1 MVVICG
7 AVPSMVRSVKL
18 YGESSNKFV
27 RINMSGHVY
36 AAEYN
41 ETDAYLNLTIRS
53 IDFRSTLNI
62 YSEQAGRYL
71 CFNKSWKLVGMR
83 DKSKRGAMCEFLES
97 VESRGY
103 NRYRSIAN
111 STHFLAFNAKGK
123 PLRYNPRL
131 SMGYEEK
138 CINFI
143 KVDVMYNR
151 TRNNSNMSGGGVYSP
166 SPEVTRRFY
175 KDGSHLISGK
185 HRKRHKD
192 KRRRA

>member
-1 MVVICG
+1 MASSLSVCG
-7 AVPSMVRSVKL
+7 LHCGSVPAHLGAFADFFLRSHCHL
-18 YGESSNKFV
+18 
-27 RINMSGHVY
+27 
-36 AAEYN
+36 
-41 ETDAYLNLTIRS
+41 S
-53 IDFRSTLNI
+53 IFFCLF
-62 YSEQAGRYL
+62 Q
-71 CFNKSWKLVGMR
+71 R

-111 STHFLAFNAKGK
+111 GTHFLAFNAKGK

-151 TRNNSNMSGGGVYSP
+151 TRNNSNLSGGVYSP